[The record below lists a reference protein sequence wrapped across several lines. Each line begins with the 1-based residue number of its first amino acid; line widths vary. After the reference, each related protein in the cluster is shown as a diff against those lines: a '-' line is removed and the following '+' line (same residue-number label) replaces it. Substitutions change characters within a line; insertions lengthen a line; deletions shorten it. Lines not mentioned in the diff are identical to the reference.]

1 MSSLLLPRKW
11 WQEFGGEIWVMR
23 SMSENVSNQCI
34 FYERELHK
42 FENSSQIVEYKSFCE
57 NSLSILE
64 RDREP

>member
-1 MSSLLLPRKW
+1 MT
-11 WQEFGGEIWVMR
+11 R

-64 RDREP
+64 RQRAVESL